1 MGQPVLLPKFELPGD
16 KPHWAIRAAW
26 ITGGLLLV
34 SIIALGAVISHHRNL
49 ETQADIARSEAL
61 ARVKAEADAKVA
73 AIAAVAKAQREAE
86 LEAKVA
92 ARLAAQAIPA
102 TTVSSTSDGSDPS
115 NLVPKPTKAGHSRR
129 AHFSHGAKA
138 MNTHSTGTGIMTAS
152 KSNGSRSASNKPDAI
167 DELLR
172 KMDKTK

>member
-1 MGQPVLLPKFELPGD
+1 MGQPVVLPKFELPGD

-26 ITGGLLLV
+26 ITGVLLV
-34 SIIALGAVISHHRNL
+34 VSVVVLGAVISHHRNL
-49 ETQADIARSEAL
+49 ETQADIARSEAI

-102 TTVSSTSDGSDPS
+102 TTVPGPSDGTDPTT
-115 NLVPKPTKAGHSRR
+115 LAPKSAKAGHNRR
-129 AHFSHGAKA
+129 YHFSHGGRA
-138 MNTHSTGTGIMTAS
+138 MGTHPITTAS
-152 KSNGSRSASNKPDAI
+152 KTGGRSAVKSASNKPDAI

-172 KMDKTK
+172 KMDRTK